1 MATATTKGLGDLHQ
15 VGSAPYGNMSLL
27 QFSFATNSS
36 GVSVATNQ
44 TTAINSGD
52 VVNIGILPKGL
63 KLVDAVVYISD
74 AFAGSTT
81 ADIGFKYVDGVDDT
95 AVPQDADFFAAAL
108 STASTGI
115 SRKTN
120 VTPPVTL
127 PKDAY
132 LTLTIGGANHSS
144 IGLLNVVV
152 TGESTG
158 GN

>member
-1 MATATTKGLGDLHQ
+1 MATATILGLNDLHQ
-15 VGSAPYGNMSLL
+15 VGNAPYGNLSCL
-27 QFSFATNSS
+27 QFSFATNST
-36 GVSVATNQ
+36 GVCVASNQ
-44 TTAINSGD
+44 ATAIGNGD
-52 VVNIGILPKGL
+52 IVNIGILPKGL

-95 AVPQDADFFAAAL
+95 AVPQDVDFFAAAL

-132 LTLTIGGANHSS
+132 LTLTVGGAAHSVV
-144 IGLLNVVV
+144 GLLNVVV

>member
-1 MATATTKGLGDLHQ
+1 
-15 VGSAPYGNMSLL
+15 V
-27 QFSFATNSS
+27 
-36 GVSVATNQ
+36 
-44 TTAINSGD
+44 
-52 VVNIGILPKGL
+52 
-63 KLVDAVVYISD
+63 
-74 AFAGSTT
+74 
-81 ADIGFKYVDGVDDT
+81 
-95 AVPQDADFFAAAL
+95 DFFAAAL

-132 LTLTIGGANHSS
+132 LTLKVGGAAHSAV
-144 IGLLNVVV
+144 GLLNVVV